1 MEEINTKTE
10 NSRVIDVIGIDMT
23 DVIENDKYKK
33 ENEKYSFLKK
43 ALRNELIFWGRV
55 IGYEEEVQKDENG
68 EIKSLNMFVKVEYD
82 GEEIL
87 IPDSQYFEPTF
98 RFSRDD
104 SKLSKSKLRYE
115 KKKRIEYQLDAKV
128 CFVLTYLDRI
138 ENDDEYKKLTGS
150 DYHYNILASR
160 TKAMEK
166 LRDYYFYH
174 SRKDTEYPP
183 EIKVGDKTLARVLS
197 VRDNMVL
204 VECLGIETRL
214 DEFELSN
221 KVVNN
226 CNDFV
231 KAGDNLSVTVTKFY
245 LESENGKL
253 PYLKVSAREG
263 VLSSNLS
270 NIKVG
275 NVYKGKVSHRNKTK
289 HIYSIVLNNG
299 VMVTVPEN
307 RVMGNLDLDR
317 NDNVVVTIKRIDG
330 PFVLGVAYKAR

>member
-1 MEEINTKTE
+1 M
-10 NSRVIDVIGIDMT
+10 
-23 DVIENDKYKK
+23 
-33 ENEKYSFLKK
+33 
-43 ALRNELIFWGRV
+43 
-55 IGYEEEVQKDENG
+55 
-68 EIKSLNMFVKVEYD
+68 KVEYD
-82 GEEIL
+82 GEEIY
-87 IPDSQYFEPTF
+87 IPESQYFEPTF

-128 CFVLTYLDRI
+128 CFILTYLDRV
-138 ENDDEYKKLTGS
+138 ENDEEYKKLTGS

-174 SRKDTEYPP
+174 RHKDIEYPP
-183 EIKVGDKTLARVLS
+183 EIKVGDKTLAHVLS

-226 CNDFV
+226 CNDFA
-231 KAGDNLSVTVTKFY
+231 KAGDNLTVTVTKLY
-245 LESENGKL
+245 LESENGEL

-263 VLSSNLS
+263 VLSGNLS

-289 HIYSIVLNNG
+289 HIYSVVLNNG